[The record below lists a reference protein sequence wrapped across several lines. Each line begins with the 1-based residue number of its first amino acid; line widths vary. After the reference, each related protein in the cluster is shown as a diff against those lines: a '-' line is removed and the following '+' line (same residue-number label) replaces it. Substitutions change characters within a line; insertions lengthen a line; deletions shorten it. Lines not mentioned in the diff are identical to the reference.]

1 MMEISRRYSSL
12 KSCQGKQKQSSNL
25 PCLRRTRTYEWK
37 TFIVCCPCL
46 LALHLHDRYNFTN
59 VDEPYFL
66 LNVLELINAR
76 LVEENDSAL
85 IAVYAVNQ
93 KGRSAGVI
101 IRDLELGATHELD
114 RGERRMQ
121 TNLPVFSR
129 PTFATLHRPRRSNSR
144 QFTRLDAVLH
154 RHRGHHPHSVP
165 LHRV

>member
-1 MMEISRRYSSL
+1 
-12 KSCQGKQKQSSNL
+12 
-25 PCLRRTRTYEWK
+25 
-37 TFIVCCPCL
+37 
-46 LALHLHDRYNFTN
+46 

-101 IRDLELGATHELD
+101 IRDLELGATVELD

-121 TNLPVFSR
+121 TKLAAFSR
-129 PTFATLHRPRRSNSR
+129 PTFPFPRRPRESDSR
-144 QFTRLDAVLH
+144 QLTGLDAVLH
-154 RHRGHHPHSVP
+154 RHRRNHPHRVS
-165 LHRV
+165 LHCIQTAVHLLDGKVAEEHANNNDASGQHRAETQQ